1 LGKVRAEDTM
11 RVLIFGGAGF
21 IGSNLVRQLYEN
33 GTRDILVADNL
44 SMGNKLEH
52 LDLPILLNVGDMT
65 SSAWV
70 QGLVREFKPTS
81 IYHLAANSDI
91 SASVLDPSLDI
102 YNSLIST
109 INLSY
114 AIRNSPVQELVFSS
128 SSAVFG
134 NSSSVLT
141 ENSKKRPTSAYG
153 WMKLSSELILKSL
166 FEEGFV
172 SKYLCVR
179 FPNVTGE
186 LQTHG
191 VVHDL
196 VRKLTTNSK
205 RLEVLGDGSQLKPYV
220 YVTEL
225 VEAINSLIDAPWD
238 GFMTVNLGPVDQ
250 TSVSEIV
257 DALLDISGLSPDV
270 VFGTS
275 RSGWEGDVPEYKFD
289 LSVAREILGKVPFGS
304 SADAIR
310 RSITWELKKDNGQS

>member
-1 LGKVRAEDTM
+1 MRA
-11 RVLIFGGAGF
+11 LIFGGAGF
-21 IGSNLVRQLYEN
+21 IGSNLVKQLYEN
-33 GTRDILVADNL
+33 GVKDILVSDNL
-44 SMGNKLEH
+44 SMGNQLEGIG
-52 LDLPILLNVGDMT
+52 LPIHLNIGDMT
-65 SSAWV
+65 SSVWV
-70 QGLVREFKPTS
+70 EGLVRNFKPTR

-91 SASVLDPSLDI
+91 SASALDPSLDI
-102 YNSLIST
+102 NNTLIST
-109 INLSY
+109 INLAY
-114 AIRNSPVQELVFSS
+114 AIRKYPVSELVFSS

-134 NSSSVLT
+134 DSPSVLS
-141 ENSKKRPTSAYG
+141 ENSKKSPASAYG
-153 WMKLSSELILKSL
+153 WMKFSSELILESL

-172 SKYLCVR
+172 TKYLCVR

-196 VRKLTTNSK
+196 VKKLVKNSK

-238 GFMTVNLGPVDQ
+238 GIKTVNLGPVDQ
-250 TSVSEIV
+250 ASVSEIV

-289 LSVAREILGKVPFGS
+289 LSVARELLGNVPFSS
-304 SADAIR
+304 SADAIK
-310 RSITWELKKDNGQS
+310 RSITWELGKYNGQP

>member
-1 LGKVRAEDTM
+1 M
-11 RVLIFGGAGF
+11 RTLIFGGAGF
-21 IGSNLVRQLYEN
+21 IGSNLARQLYES

-44 SMGNKLEH
+44 SMGNQLERIG
-52 LDLPILLNVGDMT
+52 LPIHLSIGDMT
-65 SSAWV
+65 SSVWV
-70 QGLVREFKPTS
+70 EELVREFKPERA
-81 IYHLAANSDI
+81 YHLAANSDI
-91 SASVLDPSLDI
+91 SASALNPSLEI
-102 YNSLIST
+102 NNTLIST
-109 INLSY
+109 INLAY
-114 AIRNSPVQELVFSS
+114 AVRKYPLSELVFSS

-134 NSSSVLT
+134 DSPGALC
-141 ENSKKRPTSAYG
+141 ENSKKGPASAYG
-153 WMKLSSELILKSL
+153 WMKFSSELILESL

-196 VRKLTTNSK
+196 VKKLMNNSK
-205 RLEVLGDGSQLKPYV
+205 RLEVLGDGTQLKPYV

-225 VEAINSLIDAPWD
+225 VKAINSLIDGPWD
-238 GFMTVNLGPVDQ
+238 GMKTVNLGPADQ

-289 LSVAREILGKVPFGS
+289 LSVSREILGKVPFGS

>member
-1 LGKVRAEDTM
+1 MRA
-11 RVLIFGGAGF
+11 LIFGGAGF
-21 IGSNLVRQLYEN
+21 IGSNLARQLYEN
-33 GTRDILVADNL
+33 GPRDILVADNL
-44 SMGNKLEH
+44 SMGNQLE
-52 LDLPILLNVGDMT
+52 LLGLPVRLVIGDMT
-65 SSAWV
+65 SSVWV
-70 QGLVREFKPTS
+70 EELVRDFKPTR

-91 SASVLDPSLDI
+91 SASAMDPSLDI
-102 YNSLIST
+102 NNTLIST
-109 INLSY
+109 INLAY
-114 AIRNSPVQELVFSS
+114 AIRKNPVSELVFSS

-134 NSSSVLT
+134 DSLSALS
-141 ENSKKRPTSAYG
+141 ENSKKSPASAYG
-153 WMKLSSELILKSL
+153 WMKFSSELILESL

-196 VRKLTTNSK
+196 VKKLKTNAK

-225 VEAINSLIDAPWD
+225 VQAINELIDAPWD
-238 GFMTVNLGPVDQ
+238 RMKNVNLGPVDQ

-270 VFGTS
+270 VFGTG
-275 RSGWEGDVPEYKFD
+275 RSGWDGDVPEYKFD

-304 SADAIR
+304 SSDAIR
-310 RSITWELKKDNGQS
+310 RSVTWELEKDNGRA

>member
-1 LGKVRAEDTM
+1 MRA
-11 RVLIFGGAGF
+11 LIFGGTGF

-33 GTRDILVADNL
+33 GARDILAADNL
-44 SMGNKLEH
+44 SMGNQLEGIG
-52 LDLPILLNVGDMT
+52 LPVQLNVGDMT
-65 SSAWV
+65 SSVWV
-70 QGLVREFKPTS
+70 EELVRDFKPTR

-91 SASVLDPSLDI
+91 SASALDPSLDI
-102 YNSLIST
+102 NNTLIST
-109 INLSY
+109 INLAY
-114 AIRNSPVQELVFSS
+114 AIRKNPVSELVFSS

-134 NSSSVLT
+134 DSLSILS
-141 ENSKKRPTSAYG
+141 ENSKKSPASVYG
-153 WMKLSSELILKSL
+153 WMKFSSELILESL
-166 FEEGFV
+166 FQEGFV
-172 SKYLCVR
+172 SKYMCVR

-196 VRKLTTNSK
+196 VKKLVKNSK

-238 GFMTVNLGPVDQ
+238 GMKTVNLGPVDQ

-257 DALLDISGLSPDV
+257 DSLLDISGLSPDV
-270 VFGTS
+270 VFGTG
-275 RSGWEGDVPEYKFD
+275 RSGWDGDVPEYKFD

-304 SADAIR
+304 SSDAIR
-310 RSITWELKKDNGQS
+310 RSITWELEKDNGRA

>member
-1 LGKVRAEDTM
+1 M

-21 IGSNLVRQLYEN
+21 IGSNLVRQLYER
-33 GTRDILVADNL
+33 GARDILVADSL
-44 SMGNKLEH
+44 SMGNQLER
-52 LDLPILLNVGDMT
+52 LGLPINLKIGDMT
-65 SSAWV
+65 SSGWV
-70 QGLVREFKPTS
+70 EELVREFKPTR
-81 IYHLAANSDI
+81 IFHLAANSDI

-102 YNSLIST
+102 NNTLIST
-109 INLSY
+109 INLAY
-114 AIRNSPVQELVFSS
+114 AIRKNPISELVFSS

-134 NSSSVLT
+134 DSLSVLS
-141 ENSKKRPTSAYG
+141 ENSKKRPASAYG
-153 WMKLSSELILKSL
+153 WMKFSSELILESL
-166 FEEGFV
+166 FQEGFV

-196 VRKLTTNSK
+196 VKKLVKNSK

-238 GFMTVNLGPVDQ
+238 GIKTVNLGPVDQ
-250 TSVSEIV
+250 ASVSEIV

-275 RSGWEGDVPEYKFD
+275 RSGWDGDVPEYKFD
-289 LSVAREILGKVPFGS
+289 LSVAREILGRVPFGS

-310 RSITWELKKDNGQS
+310 RSITWELKKNNGQS

>member
-1 LGKVRAEDTM
+1 M

-21 IGSNLVRQLYEN
+21 IGSNLARQLYEN
-33 GTRDILVADNL
+33 GAKDILAADNL
-44 SMGNKLEH
+44 SMGNQLER
-52 LDLPILLNVGDMT
+52 LDVPARLNVGDMT
-65 SSAWV
+65 SSVWV
-70 QGLVREFKPTS
+70 EELVRDFKPS
-81 IYHLAANSDI
+81 RIYHLAANSDI
-91 SASVLDPSLDI
+91 SASAQDPSLDI
-102 YNSLIST
+102 NNTLIST
-109 INLSY
+109 INLAY
-114 AIRNSPVQELVFSS
+114 AIRKNPVSELVFSS

-134 NSSSVLT
+134 ASLSVLS
-141 ENSKKRPTSAYG
+141 ENSKKSPASAYG
-153 WMKLSSELILKSL
+153 WMKFSSELILESL

-196 VRKLTTNSK
+196 VKKLKNNSK

-225 VEAINSLIDAPWD
+225 VQAINALIDAPWE
-238 GFMTVNLGPVDQ
+238 GMKNVNLGPVDQ

-257 DALLDISGLSPDV
+257 NALLDISGLSPDV
-270 VFGTS
+270 VFGRS

-289 LSVAREILGKVPFGS
+289 LSVLRGILGKVPFGS

-310 RSITWELKKDNGQS
+310 RSITWELEKDNGKS